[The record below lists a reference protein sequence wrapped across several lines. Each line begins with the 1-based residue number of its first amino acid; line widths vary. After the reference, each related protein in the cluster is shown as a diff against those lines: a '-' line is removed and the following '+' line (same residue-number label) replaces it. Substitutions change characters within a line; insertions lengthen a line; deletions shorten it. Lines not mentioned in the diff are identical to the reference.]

1 MSDMPV
7 SANYS
12 RFLASVNGGDPD
24 SRESLDLDALLALE
38 GDEKKSAEDLLVARV
53 KEEDDWR
60 VPPALAALKL
70 KRSVRP
76 MKERLAEAKGRFR
89 LALARALVDMGA
101 LDRLDDTVIAMLDEG
116 DPDEGVSAM
125 AATDDLEASKD
136 LMKALVRASRDHESP
151 EVRTLAGAAL
161 IHQSKLD
168 EDPLAW
174 KFRPLYLLLG
184 EEDEATRKEAHQ
196 KILEITKLPPDVTG

>member
-7 SANYS
+7 SANYR

-60 VPPALAALKL
+60 VPPAIAALKL
-70 KRSVRP
+70 KRAVRP
-76 MKERLAEAKGRFR
+76 MKERLVEAKGRFR

-116 DPDEGVSAM
+116 DPDEGLSAM
-125 AATDDLEASKD
+125 S
-136 LMKALVRASRDHESP
+136 S
-151 EVRTLAGAAL
+151 
-161 IHQSKLD
+161 
-168 EDPLAW
+168 
-174 KFRPLYLLLG
+174 
-184 EEDEATRKEAHQ
+184 
-196 KILEITKLPPDVTG
+196 